1 MELAIDTLI
10 VLYTSS
16 LSSPGGLGSQLAT
29 TGLRDVW
36 WRPASTMIAATYLTW
51 PCSGNER
58 SLFMIFRN
66 AMAPGSCWRLVRS
79 CGVLLTLFT
88 VLQAGLPVAAA
99 EAQRLA
105 VIAVT
110 GSLPDGVG
118 QDGLLA
124 DVSPQL
130 HRMVERLDRAAAD
143 ETVQGVLLSIRSP
156 EIGRARAAELREAIG
171 RIRAAGKLVVAHL
184 VSGEPVDYAVAAAC
198 DTILM
203 PPAANLALTG
213 VRAEVTFFKG
223 LLDRLGVQAEILQ
236 VGEFKGA
243 GEPLTRESMSEPLRQ
258 QYEAFVGDL
267 FEQLIEQVAS
277 DRGLAAERVRELIDI
292 GVFTPEAARQAG
304 LIDGIAYE
312 DEAISGLAG
321 RLAID
326 QPKLVRDYGKRDI
339 DTDFSGLTGLM
350 KLVEVF
356 SGTPSGNRASTAGKV
371 AVIHVRGEIVEGKG
385 SVGMLG
391 GEAAGSETIIKAIR
405 QAVKDDSV
413 AALVMRIDSPGG
425 SALASD
431 LIWRE
436 LDRCEKPVVASL
448 SDTAASGGYYIAV
461 ASDRIVAAPGTLTG
475 SIGVVG
481 GKIAVGGALEAY
493 GIHTDVVSRGRN
505 AGWLSAQ
512 QPFAEHER
520 EAFFATM
527 QDIYRLFTSKVATG
541 RQLDSEQLKKLAEG
555 RVFTGRMALQAG
567 LVDQLGTLDVAVAEA
582 ARLAGLEES
591 TQPERLLLPEPRG
604 LFDEFLGVDAGR
616 SPSPAVVTRHLE
628 QQLLAAV
635 QRLAGFGPL
644 RPTILEKMAR
654 QAKLLALVGSGEPL
668 MLLPADVSVR

>member
-1 MELAIDTLI
+1 
-10 VLYTSS
+10 
-16 LSSPGGLGSQLAT
+16 
-29 TGLRDVW
+29 
-36 WRPASTMIAATYLTW
+36 MI
-51 PCSGNER
+51 G
-58 SLFMIFRN
+58 RN
-66 AMAPGSCWRLVRS
+66 VVAPGNGWRGLWS
-79 CGVLLTLFT
+79 GGVLLA
-88 VLQAGLPVAAA
+88 VLLGLLVGSPAAA
-99 EAQRLA
+99 ADVQRLA

-118 QDGLLA
+118 QEGLLA

-143 ETVQGVLLSIRSP
+143 ETVRGVLLSVRSP
-156 EIGRARAAELREAIG
+156 QIGRARAAELREAIG
-171 RIRAAGKLVVAHL
+171 RIRAAGKPVVAHL
-184 VSGEPVDYAVAAAC
+184 VSGEPVDYALAAAC
-198 DTILM
+198 DTVLM

-243 GEPLTRESMSEPLRQ
+243 GEPLTRESMSDPLRQ
-258 QYEAFVGDL
+258 QYEAFVNDL
-267 FEQLIEQVAS
+267 FEQLIEQVAA
-277 DRGLAAERVRELIDI
+277 DRGLATERVGELIDI
-292 GVFTPEAARQAG
+292 GVFTPEAAKEAG

-326 QPKLVRDYGKRDI
+326 QPKLVRDYGKRDV

-356 SGTPSGNRASTAGKV
+356 SGAPSGSRASTAGKV

-391 GEAAGSETIIKAIR
+391 GEAAGSETIIKAIQ

-413 AALVMRIDSPGG
+413 AALVVRIDSPGG

-461 ASDRIVAAPGTLTG
+461 AADRIVAAPGTLTG

-505 AGWLSAQ
+505 AGWLSSQ

-541 RQLDSEQLKKLAEG
+541 RQLDSEQLEKLAEG
-555 RVFTGRMALQAG
+555 RVFTGRMALQTG

-591 TQPERLLLPEPRG
+591 TPPERLRLPEPRG
-604 LFDEFLGVDAGR
+604 LFDEFLGVDAGG
-616 SPSPAVVTRHLE
+616 SPSPATVTQRLE
-628 QQLLAAV
+628 QQLLAAI
-635 QRLAGFGPL
+635 QRFAGQGPL
-644 RPTILEKMAR
+644 PSTILEKLTR
-654 QAKLLALVGSGEPL
+654 QTRLLALVGSGRPL

>member
-1 MELAIDTLI
+1 
-10 VLYTSS
+10 
-16 LSSPGGLGSQLAT
+16 
-29 TGLRDVW
+29 
-36 WRPASTMIAATYLTW
+36 MIGRNVVA
-51 PCSGNER
+51 SGN
-58 SLFMIFRN
+58 
-66 AMAPGSCWRLVRS
+66 GWRGLWS
-79 CGVLLTLFT
+79 GGVLLAL
-88 VLQAGLPVAAA
+88 LLGLLVGSPAAA
-99 EAQRLA
+99 ADVQRLA

-118 QDGLLA
+118 QEGLLA

-143 ETVQGVLLSIRSP
+143 ETVRGVLLSVRSP
-156 EIGRARAAELREAIG
+156 QIGRARAAELREAIG
-171 RIRAAGKLVVAHL
+171 RIRAAGKPVVAHL
-184 VSGEPVDYAVAAAC
+184 VSGEPVDYALAAAC
-198 DTILM
+198 DTVLM

-243 GEPLTRESMSEPLRQ
+243 GEPLTRESMSDPLRQ
-258 QYEAFVGDL
+258 QYEAFVNDL
-267 FEQLIEQVAS
+267 FEQLIEQVAA
-277 DRGLAAERVRELIDI
+277 DRGLATERVRELIDI

-326 QPKLVRDYGKRDI
+326 QPKLVRDYGKRDV

-356 SGTPSGNRASTAGKV
+356 SGAPSGSRVSTAGKV

-391 GEAAGSETIIKAIR
+391 GEAAGSETIIKAIQ

-413 AALVMRIDSPGG
+413 AALVVRIDSPGG

-448 SDTAASGGYYIAV
+448 SDTAARGGYSIAV
-461 ASDRIVAAPGTLTG
+461 AADRIGAAPGTLTG

-505 AGWLSAQ
+505 AGWLSSQ

-541 RQLDSEQLKKLAEG
+541 RQLDSEQLEKLAEG
-555 RVFTGRMALQAG
+555 RVFTGRMALQTG

-591 TQPERLLLPEPRG
+591 TPPERLRLPEPRG
-604 LFDEFLGVDAGR
+604 LFDEFLGVDAGG
-616 SPSPAVVTRHLE
+616 SPSPATVTQRLE
-628 QQLLAAV
+628 QQLLAAI
-635 QRLAGFGPL
+635 QRFAGQGPL
-644 RPTILEKMAR
+644 PSTILEKLTR
-654 QAKLLALVGSGEPL
+654 QTRLLALVGSGRPL